1 MATFLNV
8 GIIIASILLT
18 LVVGLEVDGA
28 AIRQAICH
36 RLKILLL
43 WALQVVVPPVIAL
56 LIVRALHLPLHVQAG
71 LLLLA
76 ACPVGDIANAYT
88 LLARGPVAIS
98 LAVNALSCLSAP
110 LTMALTFALYAHL
123 LGEAYA
129 FAIPAPSLVL
139 RVFFLAVLPVC
150 TGAAWRALHPAS
162 VRRVRP
168 WLRRICIGCI
178 AVLIVYVLTTQ
189 WEQVVAETASAFAAA
204 IAFFSLSLAVGWWT
218 GHGLRMIM
226 PGKACAAFL
235 IGVRNLGMMAAVAI
249 VMLGRTDYAV
259 FGAVYFLTQVLLA
272 LTLVRWT
279 LRRAGAPAS

>member
-18 LVVGLEVDGA
+18 LAVGLEVDSA
-28 AIRQAICH
+28 AIRQAI
-36 RLKILLL
+36 RYRVRILLL
-43 WALQVVVPPVIAL
+43 WVMQVVVPPVIAL

-76 ACPVGDIANAYT
+76 ACPVGDIANVYT
-88 LLARGPVAIS
+88 LLARGPVAFS
-98 LAVNALSCLSAP
+98 LAVNALSCLTAP
-110 LTMALTFALYAHL
+110 LTMALTFAVYEGL
-123 LGEAYA
+123 LGADYA
-129 FAIPAPSLVL
+129 FAIPKPALVI

-168 WLRRICIGCI
+168 WIRIICTGCI
-178 AVLIVYVLTTQ
+178 AVIIAYVLTTQ
-189 WEQVVAETASAFAAA
+189 WEQVIAETGSSFAAA
-204 IAFFSLSLAVGWWT
+204 IAFLCLTLAAGWWA
-218 GHGLRMIM
+218 GHGMKM
-226 PGKACAAFL
+226 PEKACTAFL

-259 FGAVYFLTQVLLA
+259 FGAVYFLTQVVLA
-272 LTLVRWT
+272 FTLVRWT
-279 LRRAGAPAS
+279 LRRTGSAAA